1 MGDKTIKPP
10 NEMSFLDHLEE
21 LRWHLIRSTLAIVI
35 IGCVAFLMKD
45 FIFDTVIFGP
55 KKMDFPTYRVFCHIA
70 TFLGFE
76 SAFCADKLPFTIQSR
91 LMSGQ
96 FSAHIWT
103 SIWAG
108 FIVGFPYVLYEV
120 WKFISPGLYEKERK
134 NSRGFI
140 LVASFLFF
148 LGVLFGYYVV
158 APLSINFL
166 GTYQVSSEVTNEFDL
181 ASYISTIRTSVIA
194 CGILFE
200 LPIIIYFLTKVGL
213 VTPELMKKYR
223 KIALVIVLILSAV
236 ITPPD
241 VTSQIIVAFPVLI
254 LYQVSIGI
262 SKRVLK
268 NEAKRERKAA
278 EKAKAE
284 KAKAEKARA
293 AAQAKADKENTDITP
308 K

>member
-1 MGDKTIKPP
+1 MGDKTTTPP

-35 IGCVAFLMKD
+35 IGCIAFLMRG

-55 KKMDFPTYRVFCHIA
+55 KKMDFPTYRLFCEIA

-120 WKFISPGLYEKERK
+120 WKFISPGLYEKERN

-213 VTPELMKKYR
+213 VTPEIMKKYR

-278 EKAKAE
+278 EKVKAE
-284 KAKAEKARA
+284 KAKAEKA
-293 AAQAKADKENTDITP
+293 KKDVKPN
-308 K
+308 